1 MNRTQVYSP
10 TKAPTDHRG
19 HLDGYSK
26 KSRIEPEENSRQKLK
41 QSRYNNAYYK
51 NNKNAER
58 TSYKSDKGNI
68 LPSKTRNK
76 GREYLSSEKR
86 IIHTENN
93 LHAEI
98 YGGRNNRRIAPSFDQ
113 DSSLQRNNREVR
125 NGQLIRDNDIK
136 MGSAYPKGQDRHNNF
151 NTPVRQKKSQDYRAW
166 QNQDHS
172 EPHNTRPNPN
182 YSHNFSVQNNF
193 KNGSRM
199 PSHESQKT
207 QSRTHSKNKY
217 SESNIQQKKSNL
229 KKSGNIK
236 SHGYTPEERRMMKA
250 AEAAR
255 KTPEEQMLRESRK
268 RQQEKLRLNRVH
280 KKNKRR
286 KSAKNFFSSLLL
298 GIINSI
304 PNFLMF
310 LIVFLSLGIIS
321 SLGIFASLHI
331 NFSEVP
337 KTIGFNITDT
347 DNTKI
352 YSTSLSAKEYRY
364 GNTIYLNMNDF
375 AKRFGFITVGT
386 AEELKYISG
395 TNENYIL
402 NISVGSAEITV
413 NKMQFRLSAPVIR
426 NGDTILVPLE
436 FFKIYLNGISVTF
449 DNEKYAVT
457 MVREIAEY
465 SVTVSDGKTP
475 VYKPVGFIPSVQEP
489 TQNIPEDSLPKD
501 ILNATDPTQK
511 PTVTYIDTDGDG
523 IADTAVDS
531 VTGEPISDM
540 NPPSAAG

>member
-172 EPHNTRPNPN
+172 EPHKTRPNPN

-255 KTPEEQMLRESRK
+255 KTAEEQMLRESRK
-268 RQQEKLRLNRVH
+268 RQKEKLRLNRVH

-286 KSAKNFFSSLLL
+286 KSAKNFFSQHH
-298 GIINSI
+298 
-304 PNFLMF
+304 P
-310 LIVFLSLGIIS
+310 
-321 SLGIFASLHI
+321 
-331 NFSEVP
+331 
-337 KTIGFNITDT
+337 
-347 DNTKI
+347 
-352 YSTSLSAKEYRY
+352 
-364 GNTIYLNMNDF
+364 
-375 AKRFGFITVGT
+375 
-386 AEELKYISG
+386 
-395 TNENYIL
+395 
-402 NISVGSAEITV
+402 
-413 NKMQFRLSAPVIR
+413 
-426 NGDTILVPLE
+426 
-436 FFKIYLNGISVTF
+436 
-449 DNEKYAVT
+449 
-457 MVREIAEY
+457 
-465 SVTVSDGKTP
+465 
-475 VYKPVGFIPSVQEP
+475 
-489 TQNIPEDSLPKD
+489 
-501 ILNATDPTQK
+501 
-511 PTVTYIDTDGDG
+511 
-523 IADTAVDS
+523 
-531 VTGEPISDM
+531 
-540 NPPSAAG
+540 

>member
-217 SESNIQQKKSNL
+217 SESNIHL

-255 KTPEEQMLRESRK
+255 KTAEEQMLRESRK
-268 RQQEKLRLNRVH
+268 RQKEKLRLNRVH

>member
-217 SESNIQQKKSNL
+217 SESNINL

-255 KTPEEQMLRESRK
+255 KTAEEQMLRESRK
-268 RQQEKLRLNRVH
+268 RQKEKLRLNRVH